1 MSCPKC
7 DEVRQALLILQKFIE
22 EEKSG
27 PVVVGNPVYSPP
39 SFVVVNGNE
48 YAPRGFDEE

>member
-7 DEVRQALLILQKFIE
+7 DEVRQALLIILKFILE
-22 EEKSG
+22 GEKE
-27 PVVVGNPVYSPP
+27 VVSEKQWEVSPQ
-39 SFVVVNGNE
+39 FYVNGNE